1 MTGDDWYIV
10 ITEMDS
16 DHWLEN
22 LFLMGLTIHI
32 FTVASANSHGLDF
45 SALCGR
51 HAIAQSIPEKSARSP
66 GTRRTHFFA
75 NLLMVMGHPSR
86 RRRAVLHFR
95 SPTGQHRDDQVLV
108 QWGCPCDGPRCC
120 FRRRR
125 EQRGPLH
132 HEPRDR

>member
-22 LFLMGLTIHI
+22 LFLIGLTIHI

-51 HAIAQSIPEKSARSP
+51 HAIAQSIPEKKVRDY
-66 GTRRTHFFA
+66 
-75 NLLMVMGHPSR
+75 
-86 RRRAVLHFR
+86 RALGEPISSQTCLWSWVI
-95 SPTGQHRDDQVLV
+95 QVAV
-108 QWGCPCDGPRCC
+108 VVPVFIFEVP
-120 FRRRR
+120 
-125 EQRGPLH
+125 PLSIATI
-132 HEPRDR
+132 RA